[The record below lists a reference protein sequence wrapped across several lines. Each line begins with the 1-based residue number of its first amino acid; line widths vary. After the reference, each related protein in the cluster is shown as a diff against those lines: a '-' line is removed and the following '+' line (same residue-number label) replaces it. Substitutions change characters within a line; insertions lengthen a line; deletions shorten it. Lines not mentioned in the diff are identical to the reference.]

1 MSPHRRLTVIAAAVV
16 ALFSGSAAAAVA
28 LPSNHLPS
36 TREVTGNGENE
47 HGDWWCVAIEE
58 TDLGYCQ
65 TDPLPER
72 LPLPYDRPSL

>member
-1 MSPHRRLTVIAAAVV
+1 MTPHRRLAVVAATVV

-28 LPSNHLPS
+28 LPNHLPS
-36 TREVTGNGENE
+36 TREVAESGENE